1 MKKLFALLLAL
12 IMVFSLAACD
22 APAGDEDDKG
32 GKGGGAAATTTE
44 AAPAVQEVTIGDYH
58 VVFKGA
64 YEYGSNEFGDNFIV
78 LVDFTNNAAEAYK
91 PNTRVYI
98 EVKQGDK
105 LLKGIEWQ
113 EKDYPIPELAQKDYF
128 DVAPGESTSYYNGFQ
143 FDPEGGII
151 TVTFMDN
158 FHQIKDKLVVELD
171 PATLTTYQAP

>member
-12 IMVFSLAACD
+12 AVVLSMAACG
-22 APAGDEDDKG
+22 APAAGEG
-32 GKGGGAAATTTE
+32 GQTAAPTTQ

-64 YEYGSNEFGDNFIV
+64 YMYDCDEFSDKIIV

-98 EVKQGDK
+98 EAKQNDK
-105 LLKGIEWQ
+105 LLSGIEWQ
-113 EKDYPIPELAQKDYF
+113 EKDYPIPELAKKDYF
-128 DVAPGESTSYYNGFQ
+128 ELAPGESTSYYNGFQ

-158 FHQIKDKLVVELD
+158 FHQIEDKLVVELD

>member
-12 IMVFSLAACD
+12 AVVLSMAACG
-22 APAGDEDDKG
+22 APAGEG
-32 GKGGGAAATTTE
+32 GQTAAPTTQ

-58 VVFKGA
+58 VVYKGA
-64 YEYGSNEFGDNFIV
+64 YEYGSNEFGSNFIV

-91 PNTRVYI
+91 PYTRVYI

-105 LLKGIEWQ
+105 LLKGIDWQ
-113 EKDYPIPELAQKDYF
+113 EDKYPIPEMAKKDYE
-128 DVAPGESTSYYNGFQ
+128 DLAAGASTSYYNGFQ

-158 FHQIKDKLVVELD
+158 FHQIEDKLVVELD

>member
-12 IMVFSLAACD
+12 AVVLSMAACG
-22 APAGDEDDKG
+22 APAAGEDDEG
-32 GKGGGAAATTTE
+32 GQTATTTQ

-113 EKDYPIPELAQKDYF
+113 EKDYPIPELAKKDYSE
-128 DVAPGESTSYYNGFQ
+128 VAPGESTSYYNGFQ

-158 FHQIKDKLVVELD
+158 AHQIEDKLVVELD

>member
-12 IMVFSLAACD
+12 AVVLSMAACG
-22 APAGDEDDKG
+22 APAADEDGEG
-32 GKGGGAAATTTE
+32 GQTVITTQ

-64 YEYGSNEFGDNFIV
+64 YEYGSNEFGNNFIV

-113 EKDYPIPELAQKDYF
+113 EKDYPIPELAEKDYF

-158 FHQIKDKLVVELD
+158 FHQIEDKLVVELD
-171 PATLTTYQAP
+171 PAALTTYQAP

>member
-1 MKKLFALLLAL
+1 
-12 IMVFSLAACD
+12 MVLSLDACG
-22 APAGDEDDKG
+22 APAAGEG
-32 GKGGGAAATTTE
+32 GEGGQPAATTTE

>member
-1 MKKLFALLLAL
+1 MKKLFAFLLAL

-64 YEYGSNEFGDNFIV
+64 YMYDCDEFSDKIIV

-98 EVKQGDK
+98 EAKQGDK
-105 LLKGIEWQ
+105 RLQGIEWQ
-113 EKDYPIPELAQKDYF
+113 EKDYPIPELAKKDYF
-128 DVAPGESTSYYNGFQ
+128 DLAPGETTSYYNGFQ

-151 TVTFMDN
+151 TVTFMDK
-158 FHQIKDKLVVELD
+158 FLQIQDKLVVELD